1 MSQKNSV
8 EKEVESSSFNL
19 VQNHALKKI
28 IGCSPAVSLLK
39 GRLKHVS
46 SCDVSVLISGESGT
60 GKELAARAI
69 HYLSARASKPF
80 IPVNCGSIPE
90 NLFENEMFGHCRG
103 AFTDAALSQKG
114 LIEEAEG
121 GTLFLDE
128 IGSISPF
135 VQVKLLRFLQEK
147 KYRAL
152 GASRLQRSNVR
163 IVAATNEDLLS
174 LTKIKRFRE
183 DLYYLINIINISIP
197 PLRERREDIP
207 LLIDHFIRKYSI
219 EYRRQLVLSDA
230 LRKSLTNYS
239 WPGNVRE
246 LENRIQQLIV
256 MTPLDNESIND
267 NIELPPPEATIPES
281 LPAESFNDAKA
292 RMIHTFEKDYLNKL
306 MMIYK
311 GDVVGAAKKIG
322 KGRTALWNLLS
333 KYDIHPKNF
342 E

>member
-8 EKEVESSSFNL
+8 EKEVESAGFNL
-19 VQNHALKKI
+19 SRNHALKKI
-28 IGCSPAVSLLK
+28 IGCSPAVLHLKKKLL
-39 GRLKHVS
+39 HVS

-80 IPVNCGSIPE
+80 IPINCGAIPE

-103 AFTDAALSQKG
+103 AFTDAVLSQKG

-128 IGSISPF
+128 IGSVSPY

-147 KYRAL
+147 KYKVL
-152 GASRLQRSNVR
+152 GASKLQKSNVR

-174 LTKIKRFRE
+174 LVKNKSFRE
-183 DLYYLINIINISIP
+183 DLYYRINIINISVP
-197 PLRERREDIP
+197 PLRWRRGDIP
-207 LLIDHFIRKYSI
+207 LLVDYFLHKYSI
-219 EYRRQLVLSDA
+219 EYKRQVTVSDA
-230 LRKSLTNYS
+230 LKKRLAAYS

-246 LENRIQQLIV
+246 LENRIQQIIV
-256 MTPLDNESIND
+256 MSSPEIKTIVDD
-267 NIELPPPEATIPES
+267 IEWPPAEETIPES
-281 LPAESFNDAKA
+281 LPQEPFNDVKA
-292 RMIHTFEKDYLNKL
+292 RMIQRFEKDYLNKL
-306 MMIYK
+306 MMMYK
-311 GDVVGAAKKIG
+311 GDVVSAAKKMG

-333 KYDIHPKNF
+333 KYDIRPKNF